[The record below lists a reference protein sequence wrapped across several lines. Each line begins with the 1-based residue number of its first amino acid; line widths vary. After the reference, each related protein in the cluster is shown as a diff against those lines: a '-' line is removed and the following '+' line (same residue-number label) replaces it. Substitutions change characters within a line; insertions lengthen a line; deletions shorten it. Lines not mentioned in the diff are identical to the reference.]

1 MMNTGL
7 TINAIANTIEMTK
20 EFAKKAKY
28 YGTEEYTQLQKAR
41 KDYPTYSVV
50 TRKSVSKESYKGL
63 TINYMYNYIK
73 KHPETVVMEDN
84 TEMSTLEVFR
94 EIAGLDE
101 SGKKLVN
108 VETAFYGE
116 IRAWFLDIYPEVK
129 DQKDNIKK
137 LLSAKK
143 KAA

>member
-1 MMNTGL
+1 MNTGL
-7 TINAIANTIEMTK
+7 TINATANTIEMTK

>member
-7 TINAIANTIEMTK
+7 TINATANTIEMTK

>member
-7 TINAIANTIEMTK
+7 TINATANTIEMTK

-73 KHPETVVMEDN
+73 KHSETVVMEDN

>member
-7 TINAIANTIEMTK
+7 TINATANTIEMTK

-108 VETAFYGE
+108 VETAFYGK

>member
-1 MMNTGL
+1 MNTGL
-7 TINAIANTIEMTK
+7 TINATANTIEMTK

-73 KHPETVVMEDN
+73 KHSETVVMEDN

>member
-7 TINAIANTIEMTK
+7 TINATANTIEMTK

-73 KHPETVVMEDN
+73 KNPETVVMEDN

>member
-7 TINAIANTIEMTK
+7 TINATANTIEMTK

-101 SGKKLVN
+101 SGKKIVN

>member
-1 MMNTGL
+1 MLQMFVLALSLYNTWNRGVFL
-7 TINAIANTIEMTK
+7 LCKITNLLI
-20 EFAKKAKY
+20 
-28 YGTEEYTQLQKAR
+28 
-41 KDYPTYSVV
+41 YS
-50 TRKSVSKESYKGL
+50 
-63 TINYMYNYIK
+63 YMYNYIK

>member
-1 MMNTGL
+1 MNTGL
-7 TINAIANTIEMTK
+7 TINATANTIEMTK

-101 SGKKLVN
+101 SGKKIVN

>member
-7 TINAIANTIEMTK
+7 TINATANTIEMTK

-101 SGKKLVN
+101 SGKKLVT

>member
-1 MMNTGL
+1 MNTGL
-7 TINAIANTIEMTK
+7 TINATANTIEMTK

-73 KHPETVVMEDN
+73 KHPGTVVMEDN

>member
-7 TINAIANTIEMTK
+7 TINATANTIEMTK

-73 KHPETVVMEDN
+73 KHPGTVVMEDN

>member
-7 TINAIANTIEMTK
+7 TINATANTIEMTK

-28 YGTEEYTQLQKAR
+28 YGTEEYTQLQKVR

>member
-1 MMNTGL
+1 MQ
-7 TINAIANTIEMTK
+7 
-20 EFAKKAKY
+20 KKAKY

-137 LLSAKK
+137 LLSVE
-143 KAA
+143 

>member
-7 TINAIANTIEMTK
+7 TINATANTIEMTK

-50 TRKSVSKESYKGL
+50 TRKTVSKESYKGL